1 MRTAFTTAQLRALEY
16 SFRMCPYPDSYGR
29 EQIARLTGI
38 DESKI
43 QVWFQNRRA
52 RYRKREKPMESQK
65 SSGAAQSSTASPFSH
80 HSMMQAYFTAAALQ
94 PGAKLPITPTTP
106 LGPLPQ
112 QFYTPSNPFIATAVP
127 ATAYPPIFTYPATSP
142 NAMDL
147 MAAAA
152 QIHAARQTQKNHPPK

>member
-1 MRTAFTTAQLRALEY
+1 
-16 SFRMCPYPDSYGR
+16 MCPYPDSYGR

-52 RYRKREKPMESQK
+52 RYRKREKPMEAQK
-65 SSGAAQSSTASPFSH
+65 SSGSAAQSSITASPFPH

-94 PGAKLPITPTTP
+94 QQGTNFKLPIAPTAP
-106 LGPLPQ
+106 LGPLSAQ
-112 QFYTPSNPFIATAVP
+112 QFYTPTNPFIATVP
-127 ATAYPPIFTYPATSP
+127 AASYPHPLFTYPPATP
-142 NAMDL
+142 MDL

-152 QIHAARQTQKNHPPK
+152 QINATRQTQKNHSPPK